1 MGRAARNGADRMSIS
16 IRDHGALPNPGLNNT
31 TFIQAAINAA
41 AASTDTRT
49 VTIPPGVYE
58 TSRVTVPAGVRVIGD
73 GGTLK
78 HRVAAATEAC
88 VEVTGA
94 DVILRD
100 VSIDGNKANQTVPCY
115 GILVQGDRA
124 HLDNPTVI
132 NTSDTG
138 ILISGRIGH
147 RLAWPRVRDAGKNGI
162 GFTKP
167 GTGIVATDFAIVGA
181 QIERANDGGIGV
193 MGQNFAVLAS
203 TTRDT
208 GGDGITAYADENGQY
223 VIVGNALDGI
233 GNNGVHSAG
242 SNAVVGVNA
251 IRNATSRGIYH
262 ETQGQLLQDTA
273 VLSSNAVTGTGLSGI
288 EAWPCLSL
296 AVVAN
301 AVTGARGEAAVDIRR
316 TDALAL
322 VGNVAGTASG
332 CGYLIRATRH
342 ATITGNA
349 GTGLTGDL
357 IRVADG
363 GLSPSALNGIIAANA
378 GNGSGKAVNI
388 MDAAAWWTEIG
399 TMPGATAADPYIM
412 GGPTNR
418 RALS

>member
-1 MGRAARNGADRMSIS
+1 MSIS
-16 IRDHGALPNPGLNNT
+16 IRDHGALPTPGLDNT
-31 TFIQAAINAA
+31 AFIQAAINAA
-41 AASTDTRT
+41 ATSTQTRT
-49 VTIPPGVYE
+49 VVVPPGVFE
-58 TSRVTVPAGVRVIGD
+58 TSRVTVPTGVKMVWD

-78 HRVAAATEAC
+78 HRVMTTTEAC
-88 VEVTGA
+88 VEIVGA

-100 VSIDGNKANQTVPCY
+100 ALVDGNRANQTVKGY

-124 HLDNPTVI
+124 HLDNVTVT
-132 NTSDTG
+132 NTTG
-138 ILISGRIGH
+138 TGVLISGRYGH
-147 RLAWPRVRDAGKNGI
+147 RLAWVKVRDTGENGI

-167 GTGIVATDFAIVGA
+167 TSLVDARDFAIHGA
-181 QIERANDGGIGV
+181 MIERTNDGGIGV
-193 MGQNFAVLAS
+193 MGQNFAVLGS

-223 VIVGNALDGI
+223 AIVGNALDSI

-242 SNAVVGVNA
+242 SNAVVAGNA

-262 ETQGQLLQDTA
+262 ETQGQLLEDTV
-273 VLSSNAVTGTGLSGI
+273 VLSSNAITGTGLSGI

-342 ATITGNA
+342 ATVTGNA
-349 GTGLTGDL
+349 GTGLIGDL

-363 GLSPSALNGIIAANA
+363 GLSPSSLNGIIAANV
-378 GNGSGKAVNI
+378 GNSSAKAVN
-388 MDAAAWWTEIG
+388 MLDGAAWWTELA
-399 TMPGATAADPYIM
+399 TMPGVTAADPYIM
-412 GGPTNR
+412 GGATNR
-418 RALS
+418 RMNQ